1 VGFELKSRSDLGY
14 MREAAKVVSE
24 TLKLLGQA
32 SVAGTTLRELDK
44 LARSEIARHRATSS
58 FLGYKPG
65 GLPPYPAVL
74 CASLNDVVVHGIP
87 DETRLSEGDIISL
100 DFGVHVKGFHADS
113 ARTFAVG
120 RVSPE
125 RQRLID
131 VTRTSLER
139 AAAMMS
145 PAVRVGDLGHAI
157 QTCVEGEGFSVVRD
171 FVGHGIGRRMHE
183 EPQVPNYG
191 APHRLVRL
199 RPGLVLALE
208 PMVNAGSWEVEVMP
222 DGWTVRTKDRSD
234 SAHFEDTVALT
245 EDGPEVLTAW

>member
-1 VGFELKSRSDLGY
+1 LGFELKSKSDLGY
-14 MREAAKVVSE
+14 MREAAQVVSQ
-24 TLKLLGQA
+24 TLRLLGEA
-32 SVAGTTLRELDK
+32 SVPGTTLRELDQ
-44 LARSEIARHRATSS
+44 LARAQIARHKATSS

-74 CASLNDVVVHGIP
+74 CASVNDVVVHGIP
-87 DETRLSEGDIISL
+87 DDTRLAEGDIVSL
-100 DFGVHVKGFHADS
+100 DFGVHVRGFHADS

-120 RVSPE
+120 RISE
-125 RQRLID
+125 ARRRLID

-139 AAAMMS
+139 AIALMS
-145 PAVRVGDLGHAI
+145 PAVRVGDLGHGI
-157 QTCVEGEGFSVVRD
+157 QTYVESQGFAVVRD

-191 APHRLVRL
+191 APNRLVRL
-199 RPGLVLALE
+199 RSGLVLALE
-208 PMVNAGSWEVEVMP
+208 PMVNAGGWEVEVMA

-245 EDGPEVLTAW
+245 ESGPEVLTA